1 MNMLRNATNLLTKWN
16 IRNNR
21 KPLIVW
27 GARQV
32 GKTYLVK
39 DIFAEEYYPDAYIYI
54 DFKIEDEIRD
64 FCDHTANAEKIIE
77 YISLYKGKDIN
88 KNSSKLKGYIVSC
101 SILPTGNI
109 NFCKDPFLVNSL

>member
-1 MNMLRNATNLLTKWN
+1 MLRNATNLLTKWN
-16 IRNNR
+16 ARKNR

-39 DIFAEEYYPDAYIYI
+39 DIFAEEYYSNSYIYI

-88 KNSSKLKGYIVSC
+88 KNTLLSTFLSTSFA
-101 SILPTGNI
+101 PTRTFFI
-109 NFCKDPFLVNSL
+109 SPFAPLRTFSVL

>member
-1 MNMLRNATNLLTKWN
+1 MLRNATNLLTKWN

-54 DFKIEDEIRD
+54 LILRLRMKYVIFVIIRLMQ
-64 FCDHTANAEKIIE
+64 K
-77 YISLYKGKDIN
+77 K
-88 KNSSKLKGYIVSC
+88 
-101 SILPTGNI
+101 
-109 NFCKDPFLVNSL
+109 

>member
-54 DFKIEDEIRD
+54 LILRLRMKYVIFV
-64 FCDHTANAEKIIE
+64 IIQ
-77 YISLYKGKDIN
+77 LMQKK
-88 KNSSKLKGYIVSC
+88 
-101 SILPTGNI
+101 
-109 NFCKDPFLVNSL
+109 

>member
-1 MNMLRNATNLLTKWN
+1 MLRNATNLLTKWN
-16 IRNNR
+16 ARKNR

-54 DFKIEDEIRD
+54 LILRLRMKYVIFVIIRLMQ
-64 FCDHTANAEKIIE
+64 K
-77 YISLYKGKDIN
+77 K
-88 KNSSKLKGYIVSC
+88 
-101 SILPTGNI
+101 
-109 NFCKDPFLVNSL
+109 

>member
-1 MNMLRNATNLLTKWN
+1 MLRNATNLLAKWN

-32 GKTYLVK
+32 GKH
-39 DIFAEEYYPDAYIYI
+39 EEYYSNAYIYI

-88 KNSSKLKGYIVSC
+88 KNTFLIFDEIQECPNIISSLKY
-101 SILPTGNI
+101 
-109 NFCKDPFLVNSL
+109 FCQDF

>member
-1 MNMLRNATNLLTKWN
+1 MLRNTTNLLTKWN

-54 DFKIEDEIRD
+54 EGAKHRMLYDGRMEQTVF
-64 FCDHTANAEKIIE
+64 TIIE
-77 YISLYKGKDIN
+77 QMLEN
-88 KNSSKLKGYIVSC
+88 KI
-101 SILPTGNI
+101 
-109 NFCKDPFLVNSL
+109 F

>member
-1 MNMLRNATNLLTKWN
+1 MLRNATNLLKKWN

-32 GKTYLVK
+32 GKTYLAK

-54 DFKIEDEIRD
+54 DFK
-64 FCDHTANAEKIIE
+64 
-77 YISLYKGKDIN
+77 
-88 KNSSKLKGYIVSC
+88 
-101 SILPTGNI
+101 
-109 NFCKDPFLVNSL
+109 

>member
-1 MNMLRNATNLLTKWN
+1 MLRNATDLLTKWN

-54 DFKIEDEIRD
+54 LILRLRMKYVIFVIIRLMQ
-64 FCDHTANAEKIIE
+64 K
-77 YISLYKGKDIN
+77 K
-88 KNSSKLKGYIVSC
+88 
-101 SILPTGNI
+101 
-109 NFCKDPFLVNSL
+109 

>member
-1 MNMLRNATNLLTKWN
+1 MLRNATNLLTKWN
-16 IRNNR
+16 ARKNR

-39 DIFAEEYYPDAYIYI
+39 DIFAEEYYSNSYIYI

-77 YISLYKGKDIN
+77 YICLYKHRLTRAHREKQ
-88 KNSSKLKGYIVSC
+88 LKMSC
-101 SILPTGNI
+101 QALHNAPPNRT
-109 NFCKDPFLVNSL
+109 

>member
-1 MNMLRNATNLLTKWN
+1 MNILRNATNLLAKWN

-39 DIFAEEYYPDAYIYI
+39 DIFAEEYYSNVYIY
-54 DFKIEDEIRD
+54 
-64 FCDHTANAEKIIE
+64 
-77 YISLYKGKDIN
+77 
-88 KNSSKLKGYIVSC
+88 
-101 SILPTGNI
+101 
-109 NFCKDPFLVNSL
+109 